1 MMLKD
6 FSLKFPDDNI
16 LKLNEVSEYII
27 PIDIFTYKP
36 IDEIPTNLKEDI
48 QKADY
53 NFAIYQL
60 ASKREVI
67 LYEFKFPLSNKFYN
81 NIFFKISNQN
91 SCMLTSHKYEFNELN
106 LFKKYII
113 VNLRNNKVIGRFFYS
128 EKGNFV
134 FNPYAFGYKTLFAYA
149 LIYPVLKFILG
160 SENIEYKELG
170 GGIESNIYFNDIIYD
185 KKSKRKALYHFVSII
200 KRYYKHIPCIKCYAK
215 FYEINEILHISYF
228 DRNILRIKN
237 LRDIKKKT
245 LNELAY
251 MYNNLIDLILVGESN
266 FICRECAENLIV
278 KEMRRKLEKENS
290 EKHRKK

>member
-6 FSLKFPDDNI
+6 VSLKFPDDNI
-16 LKLNEVSEYII
+16 LKLSEVSEYII
-27 PIDIFTYKP
+27 PINTFTYKP
-36 IDEIPTNLKEDI
+36 TDEIPLTLKEDI
-48 QKADY
+48 QKSDY

-60 ASKREVI
+60 ASKREIV
-67 LYEFKFPLSNKFYN
+67 LCEFKFPLSNKFYN

-113 VNLRNNKVIGRFFYS
+113 FNTRNNKVVGRFFHS
-128 EKGNFV
+128 EKGNFI
-134 FNPYAFGYKTLFAYA
+134 FNPYAFGYKTTFAYA
-149 LIYPVLKFILG
+149 LIYPVLKFILK

-185 KKSKRKALYHFVSII
+185 KNNKRKTLYSFVSIV
-200 KRYYKHIPCIKCYAK
+200 KKHYKHIPCVNCHAK
-215 FYEINEILHISYF
+215 FREIDEIFHISYF
-228 DRNILRIKN
+228 DKNVLRLKN
-237 LRDIKKKT
+237 LRDIKKKA
-245 LNELAY
+245 LNELAHI
-251 MYNNLIDLILVGESN
+251 YNNLGDLILVGESN

-290 EKHRKK
+290 EKREKK